1 MANSK
6 ISSNIKKLRTE
17 KGYSLEKVARLADL
31 SLNTVMRVESG
42 VNKNPTIET
51 KPPLG
56 RLLLKSNKPSVPN
69 NTTTRN
75 FTGSDASIKLT
86 CRISQH
92 FLLDRFTRIKACH
105 IVVRQRTT

>member
-51 KPPLG
+51 LTKIAKVFGIGIDDL
-56 RLLLKSNKPSVPN
+56 
-69 NTTTRN
+69 
-75 FTGSDASIKLT
+75 IK
-86 CRISQH
+86 
-92 FLLDRFTRIKACH
+92 
-105 IVVRQRTT
+105 